1 MYKFG
6 IDFESRANKA
16 TDGLD
21 EGNEE
26 EETRKAFK
34 FLSSTLNGQWIIN

>member
-6 IDFESRANKA
+6 IDFESRANK
-16 TDGLD
+16 DGSD

-26 EETRKAFK
+26 EETKS
-34 FLSSTLNGQWIIN
+34 LLNFF